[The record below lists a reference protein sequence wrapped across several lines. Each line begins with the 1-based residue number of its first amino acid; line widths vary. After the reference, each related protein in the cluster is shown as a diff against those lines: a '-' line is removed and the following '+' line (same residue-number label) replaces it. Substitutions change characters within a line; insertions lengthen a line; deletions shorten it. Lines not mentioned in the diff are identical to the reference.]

1 MNMQTWSKLE
11 HLAGVLMSLR
21 AHLGRAIGYGDE
33 AEIRR
38 LRAELA
44 FVAKQR
50 REALSN
56 LYRQIAL
63 YA

>member
-1 MNMQTWSKLE
+1 MEAWGELERAVTTAAMLRE
-11 HLAGVLMSLR
+11 HLYR
-21 AHLGRAIGYGDE
+21 ATGYGDE

-50 REALSN
+50 RNTLTN
-56 LYRQIAL
+56 LNHQIAL

>member
-1 MNMQTWSKLE
+1 MNMLTWNKLE
-11 HLAGVLMSLR
+11 HLAGMVVSLR
-21 AHLGRAIGYGDE
+21 THLNRAIGYGDE

-44 FVAKQR
+44 FIAKQR
-50 REALSN
+50 RVALADLN
-56 LYRQIAL
+56 RQFAL